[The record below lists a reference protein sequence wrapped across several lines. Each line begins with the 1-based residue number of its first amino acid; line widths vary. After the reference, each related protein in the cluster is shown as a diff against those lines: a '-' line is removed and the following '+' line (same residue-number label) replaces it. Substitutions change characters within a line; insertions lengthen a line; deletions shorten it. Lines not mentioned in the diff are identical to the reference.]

1 MNKEIPRKEFRNC
14 LLVALHNSKTIN
26 DATYKQAQKKI
37 KKEKGKEAA

>member
-1 MNKEIPRKEFRNC
+1 MNKAIRKEFRNC

>member
-1 MNKEIPRKEFRNC
+1 MNKAIRKEFCSC

-37 KKEKGKEAA
+37 KKEKGKEVA